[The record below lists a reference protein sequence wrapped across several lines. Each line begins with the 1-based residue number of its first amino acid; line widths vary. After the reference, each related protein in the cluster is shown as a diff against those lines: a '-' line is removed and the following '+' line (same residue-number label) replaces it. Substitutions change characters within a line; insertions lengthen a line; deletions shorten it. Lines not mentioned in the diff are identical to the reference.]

1 MDTTGSSLKQRHLTA
16 PDGQMLFRGETTM
29 AGKKFGVVVAVK
41 VPASYHTL
49 TEEEQAIPGNA
60 MAKLAPKYSGKVDIV
75 RRLWTSAFT
84 AEVSDLFIVEADD
97 MMDIHNFTQELTRLE
112 AAGGDPD
119 RFGTEVRV
127 WAGVN
132 PDA

>member
-1 MDTTGSSLKQRHLTA
+1 M
-16 PDGQMLFRGETTM
+16 P
-29 AGKKFGVVVAVK
+29 GKKFGLVVAVK
-41 VPASYHTL
+41 VPGSYHAMSAD
-49 TEEEQAIPGNA
+49 EQAIPGTIF
-60 MAKLAPKYSGKVDIV
+60 AKLAPKYAGRVDIV

-97 MMDIHNFTQELTRLE
+97 MMDVHDFTQELTRLE
-112 AAGGDPD
+112 AEGGDPD
-119 RFGTEVRV
+119 RFGVEVKV